1 LKVQIA
7 VVSQPPVAV
16 AHLWNVWHRERMR
29 TAKRI
34 LAGFC
39 CLLVLV
45 ITLPNLGRP
54 EFVTQ
59 TVRYGWPDV
68 LCVGLILLPLVL
80 VLVGINRSKIIEGI
94 GWVLM
99 VVLLVLRFSG

>member
-1 LKVQIA
+1 
-7 VVSQPPVAV
+7 
-16 AHLWNVWHRERMR
+16 MR

-39 CLLVLV
+39 CLLVLA

-54 EFVTQ
+54 ELVTH
-59 TVRYGWPDV
+59 TIRYGWPDV
-68 LCVGLILLPLVL
+68 LCVGVILMPLVV

-94 GWVLM
+94 GWALM
-99 VVLLVLRFSG
+99 VVLLALRFSG